1 MPSVNRIY
9 KFVRLIIFDK
19 FILRK
24 RSHSIE
30 VNKASHNAELARNNA
45 VSCDEEPKSP
55 PKIDAT
61 LSTQAVRIHE

>member
-24 RSHSIE
+24 RSHSTE
-30 VNKASHNAELARNNA
+30 VIKASHNVELARNNA
-45 VSCDEEPKSP
+45 VVIKSP
-55 PKIDAT
+55 S
-61 LSTQAVRIHE
+61 LL